1 MPRYF
6 FDLAIGKQRLHD
18 HHGLELPDDE
28 TAREAALEEARDF
41 LRHRS
46 PTGTSLEDAVEVAN
60 IGGERL
66 FRVPL
71 SGLS

>member
-6 FDLAIGKQRLHD
+6 FDLAMGKQRLHD

-28 TAREAALEEARDF
+28 TAREAAIAEAREF
-41 LRHRS
+41 LRDRN
-46 PTGTSLEDAVEVAN
+46 TSSANLEDALEVSN

-66 FRVPL
+66 FKVPL
-71 SGLS
+71 SGVS

>member
-1 MPRYF
+1 MPKYF
-6 FDLAIGKQRLHD
+6 FDLAMGKQRLHD

-28 TAREAALEEARDF
+28 TARQAAIQEARDF
-41 LRHRS
+41 LRDRNASATS
-46 PTGTSLEDAVEVAN
+46 PEDAVEVAN

-66 FRVPL
+66 FKVPL